1 MRISKIIS
9 TILHPIFMPITMLY
23 LSLNLIP
30 NIGFAITDYSNF
42 IYLIFL
48 FSTIILPLMSILYL
62 IKTKLVTSLEMSNY
76 KERFTPLIITTMWM
90 IWGYFKLSNIL
101 ILAPILKAELVCAII
116 IILIA
121 SIISRYWKISLHMLA
136 IGGVTGIICS
146 LNILFGGLIEITI
159 ISVIFSGILAVARIN
174 EKAHN
179 HAQVYAGF
187 LVGFLIGGGGLLL

>member
-1 MRISKIIS
+1 
-9 TILHPIFMPITMLY
+9 MPITMLY

-90 IWGYFKLSNIL
+90 IWGYYKLSNIL

-146 LNILFGGLIEITI
+146 LNILFGSLIEITI